1 MASASLEE
9 VRQAI
14 IEDGFWTL
22 QDAAIGKHLDEIVSD
37 GFRIQ
42 TVKGMNLCKVAAL
55 DHTVSKSKLPQ
66 LPYLTD
72 WSLFEKFLNPSSID
86 PHLGFTE
93 SLGEQ
98 REPTASSLLPS

>member
-22 QDAAIGKHLDEIVSD
+22 EDAAIGKHVDEIVSD

-55 DHTVSKSKLPQ
+55 DNLVSKSKP
-66 LPYLTD
+66 P
-72 WSLFEKFLNPSSID
+72 
-86 PHLGFTE
+86 
-93 SLGEQ
+93 
-98 REPTASSLLPS
+98 